1 MGTIRDIVK
10 SVDNTQGVSAEI
22 KETLGLLMSLAE
34 AKGNAYEGMIKQ
46 DLTTGKMGDSL
57 TVSITKVIQSRTE
70 FRAVTKSG
78 TDKIVD
84 EIKKSMG
91 NLFSGDGKI
100 LEGISGIVNTALAAI
115 MGTGEGQEAEIRTYS
130 VVTEYPAIVRLDFAF
145 WGRNIQAQSIKNH
158 MENVFTCVAYKSA
171 VDVSKLAFN
180 DFLSLYGPVLR
191 AAYGN
196 DQTRLKEMIQQAKE
210 VYSMFNI
217 KPLNMLPVD
226 SEIDLVQNPRIKQP
240 FSIRSMPA
248 TQGAF

>member
-1 MGTIRDIVK
+1 MGTVRDIVR

-22 KETLGLLMSLAE
+22 KESLGLLMSLAE
-34 AKGNAYEGMIKQ
+34 AKGNAYEGSIKQ

-70 FRAVTKSG
+70 FRAITKNG

-91 NLFSGDGKI
+91 NLFSGDSKI
-100 LEGISGIVNTALAAI
+100 LDGISGIVNTAFTAI
-115 MGTGEGQEAEIRTYS
+115 MGAGEGQEAEVRTYS
-130 VVTEYPAIVRLDFAF
+130 VVTEYPAIVRFDFAF
-145 WGRNIQAQSIKNH
+145 WGRNIQAQSIKNY
-158 MENVFTCVAYKSA
+158 MENVFSCVAYKSA

-196 DQTRLKEMIQQAKE
+196 EQTKLKEMIQQAKE

-217 KPLNMLPVD
+217 KPLNMQAVD
-226 SEIDLVQNPRIKQP
+226 SEISLVKNPQIKQP
-240 FSIRSMPA
+240 FLMTSRPVA
-248 TQGAF
+248 QGNF